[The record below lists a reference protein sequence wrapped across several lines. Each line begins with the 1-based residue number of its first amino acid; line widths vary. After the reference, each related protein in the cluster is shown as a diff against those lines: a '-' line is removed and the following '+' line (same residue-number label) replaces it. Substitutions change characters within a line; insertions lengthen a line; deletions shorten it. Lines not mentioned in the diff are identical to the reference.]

1 MENKELKSASNV
13 SNVIGYVLMT
23 IGVIVFGIGVYNLIS
38 GEAAPAVLIGAGVG
52 SFAFGTLLW
61 AVTSIGKYLLSK
73 DK

>member
-13 SNVIGYVLMT
+13 SNAIGYVLMT
-23 IGVIVFGIGVYNLIS
+23 IGVIMFGIGVYNLIS
-38 GEAAPAVLIGAGVG
+38 GEAASGVFIGSGVG

-61 AVTSIGKYLLSK
+61 AVASIGKFLLSR